1 MRDAERLTMVMRCKL
16 VEKVVPGCPYM
27 MNNEYLDWVINKY
40 KINYMVL
47 GDDYCIV
54 NRRMLVIS
62 LPFYFLSPSL
72 CQAAPLYFSCFY
84 LLTPIP
90 SCRPPPYPLYFLNP
104 SLSYIFLHPFL
115 SCNV

>member
-47 GDDYCIV
+47 GDDY
-54 NRRMLVIS
+54 
-62 LPFYFLSPSL
+62 
-72 CQAAPLYFSCFY
+72 
-84 LLTPIP
+84 
-90 SCRPPPYPLYFLNP
+90 
-104 SLSYIFLHPFL
+104 
-115 SCNV
+115 